1 MVTRMSGGESAV
13 LADGAFHEAMQRAG
27 HLLATRPRSEY
38 ELRTRL
44 AGAGFEEGVV
54 DRTVERLLELKL
66 IDDAAFALQWVE
78 ERARGRNRSPEI
90 LIAELQAKG
99 IDRAAAEAALAA
111 AGIDEEGQARLV
123 AGRLVAKV
131 IDRPL
136 GQQGA
141 ALMAMLMRRGFS
153 EEAAEAGA
161 RAVLPPEGWD

>member
-1 MVTRMSGGESAV
+1 MVTRMSGGENAV

-27 HLLATRPRSEY
+27 HLLAARPRSEY

-44 AGAGFEEGVV
+44 AGAGFDEEVV
-54 DRTVERLLELKL
+54 DRTVDRLLELKL

-123 AGRLVAKV
+123 AGRLVNRV
-131 IDRPL
+131 IDLPL
-136 GQQGA
+136 ADQGA
-141 ALMAMLMRRGFS
+141 ALMGRLMRRGFS
-153 EEAAEAGA
+153 EEAAEVGA
-161 RAVLPPEGWD
+161 RSVLPPEGWD